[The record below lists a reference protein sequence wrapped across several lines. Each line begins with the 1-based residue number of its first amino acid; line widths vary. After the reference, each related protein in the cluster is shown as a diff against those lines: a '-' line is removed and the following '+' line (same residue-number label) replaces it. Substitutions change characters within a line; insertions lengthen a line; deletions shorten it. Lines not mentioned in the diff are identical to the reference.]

1 MGILGFRYIDIVFT
15 SKDPSTPFVL
25 SRLAFSHTN
34 TPQVLC
40 PSLDNFP
47 AVGENEHSYQL
58 CGYGYQGYIERE
70 LRQVEHFKKLEN
82 KIIPESLDYNDING
96 LRKEATQKLSKF
108 RPHSIGQAS
117 RISGVSPADIS
128 VLLVYLESLRRK

>member
-1 MGILGFRYIDIVFT
+1 MGILGFRYIDLVFT

-47 AVGENEHSYQL
+47 AVGENERSYQL

-70 LRQVEHFKKLEN
+70 CDGLSIDVETEVRHC
-82 KIIPESLDYNDING
+82 
-96 LRKEATQKLSKF
+96 
-108 RPHSIGQAS
+108 
-117 RISGVSPADIS
+117 
-128 VLLVYLESLRRK
+128 VYLEPKGLSYNTTDIKLLNYVEYSFDPVYENHIVEFSVEPGTLLSCVCERE